1 MYAVNEDELMPKQK
15 TIEMRNRLI
24 GKSCQ
29 LFFKSDPLK
38 IVRGKGQY
46 MYDEQGTR
54 YLDCIN
60 NVATVGHC
68 HPKVVE
74 AGSKQMAVISTNN
87 RFLHDEMVK
96 CAQNL
101 VQRMPGELS
110 VCYFVNSG
118 SEANDLALRLARA
131 HTQQK
136 DVITLDHAYHGHIT
150 SVMQISPYKFNRSEN
165 IDVKKPDFVHVAPCP
180 DVYRGKFRDA
190 DHPDEDLAELYANDV
205 SKIIETI
212 QQNGKGL
219 AGYIAESLQSCG
231 GQIFPPAGYFQRV
244 YDVVRRAGGVCIADE
259 VQVGFGR
266 VGTHYWAFET
276 QDVIPDIVTVA
287 KPMGN
292 GHPVGAV
299 VTTKAIAES
308 FLKTG
313 VAYFNT
319 YGGNP
324 VSCAVANAVMQVI
337 DEEKL
342 QENCL
347 VVGKYLVERS
357 SDLMKDFEIIGDVRG
372 MGLFFGIE
380 LVKDRKLRVPATDEA
395 NFVVSRMKS
404 LHKILV
410 SSDGP
415 DENVVKLKP
424 PMVFSKANV
433 DEFIAGMKE
442 CLTFLREDK
451 ESLKKSTTTT
461 TASNNISVRSSKD
474 HDAVIKSV

>member
-244 YDVVRRAGGVCIADE
+244 YDVVRQAGGVCIADE

-451 ESLKKSTTTT
+451 ESLKKSTSTT
-461 TASNNISVRSSKD
+461 TASNNISIRSSKD

>member
-1 MYAVNEDELMPKQK
+1 M
-15 TIEMRNRLI
+15 
-24 GKSCQ
+24 
-29 LFFKSDPLK
+29 
-38 IVRGKGQY
+38 
-46 MYDEQGTR
+46 
-54 YLDCIN
+54 
-60 NVATVGHC
+60 
-68 HPKVVE
+68 
-74 AGSKQMAVISTNN
+74 
-87 RFLHDEMVK
+87 
-96 CAQNL
+96 
-101 VQRMPGELS
+101 
-110 VCYFVNSG
+110 
-118 SEANDLALRLARA
+118 
-131 HTQQK
+131 
-136 DVITLDHAYHGHIT
+136 
-150 SVMQISPYKFNRSEN
+150 
-165 IDVKKPDFVHVAPCP
+165 
-180 DVYRGKFRDA
+180 
-190 DHPDEDLAELYANDV
+190 AELYANDV

-212 QQNGKGL
+212 QQNGKGV

-244 YDVVRRAGGVCIADE
+244 YDVVRRAGGLCIADE

-292 GHPVGAV
+292 GHPVGCV

-313 VAYFNT
+313 VTYFNT

-324 VSCAVANAVMQVI
+324 VSCAIANAVMQVI

-424 PMVFSKANV
+424 PMVFSKENV
-433 DEFIAGMKE
+433 DEFIAGIKE
-442 CLTFLREDK
+442 CLTFLREEK
-451 ESLKKSTTTT
+451 EVSLTSYDSLLSF
-461 TASNNISVRSSKD
+461 SNIFFKLF
-474 HDAVIKSV
+474 

>member
-1 MYAVNEDELMPKQK
+1 MPKQK

-244 YDVVRRAGGVCIADE
+244 YDVVRQAGGVCIADE

>member
-244 YDVVRRAGGVCIADE
+244 YDVVRQAGGVCIADE